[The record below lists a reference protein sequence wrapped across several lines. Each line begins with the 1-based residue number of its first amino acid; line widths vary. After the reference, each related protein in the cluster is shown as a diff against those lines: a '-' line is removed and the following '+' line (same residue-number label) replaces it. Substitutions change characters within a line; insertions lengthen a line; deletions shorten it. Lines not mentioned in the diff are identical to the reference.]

1 MGYSLLNKNSKIK
14 NFMYHKYLVNGSFGL
29 TLEHVTSGSGHV
41 KVNMI
46 RFDFSFQ
53 LGDFWF
59 GLISGQ
65 LFLVQL
71 ILEEKT

>member
-29 TLEHVTSGSGHV
+29 TLEYVTSGSGHV

-46 RFDFSFQ
+46 RFGFSF
-53 LGDFWF
+53 
-59 GLISGQ
+59 
-65 LFLVQL
+65 
-71 ILEEKT
+71 